1 MKIVV
6 QTVIKAR
13 VMIDQ
18 KCHSHIGYGYLLLVG
33 FTQGDDEALVDK
45 MVDKV
50 LNIRILPDEQGKTNR
65 SIHDVKGEIL
75 SVSQFTLYGD
85 VVHGRRP
92 SFTKALAPNES
103 EKLYQHFNQQL
114 ENKYG
119 IISTGIFGADMKVEL
134 INDGPFTLIL
144 DSKELY
150 DAN

>member
-6 QTVIKAR
+6 QTVLKAR

-18 KCHSHIGYGYLLLVG
+18 KCYSYIGYGYLLLVG
-33 FTQGDDEALVDK
+33 FTQGDDEVLVDK

-65 SIHDVKGEIL
+65 SIYDVKGEIL

-103 EKLYQHFNQQL
+103 EKLYQYFNQQL